1 MNKAPRPKHFDAKMK
16 QEAIP
21 LTADDAVK
29 RIWEEFWVPLFE
41 TDNPSLQQIKDELA
55 GYYFIMI
62 QASLVYQ
69 EVTGGELSN
78 VNYLAK
84 DVLTKYLVHVEK
96 MAKEMKQKIYAD
108 LEAQTD
114 NAGEIHI
121 SEIAEYLEVDKK

>member
-1 MNKAPRPKHFDAKMK
+1 MKKAPQPKHYNAKIK
-16 QEAIP
+16 ESSID
-21 LTADDAVK
+21 LSTDDAVEK
-29 RIWEEFWVPLFE
+29 IWNEFWVPLFE